1 MSATSKDN
9 IVKATIKVGVVI
21 ASADGLDDRERAAL
35 VAYASQ
41 RSGMTPEAVEMEV
54 SAVHNGLDSITDV
67 DIVALKSL
75 GKTQLGQLINEIL
88 QKVASADGELSDGER
103 AVLDSLWARLA

>member
-9 IVKATIKVGVVI
+9 IVKAIIKVGIVI
-21 ASADGLDDRERAAL
+21 ASADGLDNRERAAL

-54 SAVHNGLDSITDV
+54 SAVKNGLDSITEV

-75 GKTQLGQLINEIL
+75 GKAQLGLLINEIL
-88 QKVASADGELSDGER
+88 QKVASADGELSAGER
-103 AVLDSLWARLA
+103 AALDSLWTRLA